1 MIWSRVDGGWN
12 TQSPSRSNDHRSSA
26 NYPELDSATCYCHDV
41 SVDRE
46 EQGAYSIGELAEEAG
61 VSTRTI
67 RYYVSEGL
75 LPPPA
80 GAGPNSRYT
89 DAHREQLEI
98 IGRLKQQYLP
108 LKEIRR
114 RLIGHGPLAHGS
126 AAGALYEDAMGL
138 PPSDPPNRPPEAD
151 WIRTERR
158 RLAAEDLASPPQS
171 APRFAEAAHLNYSLP
186 PPVLDEEQ
194 PPLWLS
200 PVPSGERTWRRVA
213 ISDEAELL
221 ISESQYH
228 RHRDKIDWLV
238 QWAKRV
244 LDG

>member
-1 MIWSRVDGGWN
+1 MSIL
-12 TQSPSRSNDHRSSA
+12 RSSHHRPSTNHPA
-26 NYPELDSATCYCHDV
+26 LDSATFYCHDV

-46 EQGAYSIGELAEEAG
+46 EQHEYSIGELADEAG

-75 LPPPA
+75 LPPPV

-89 DAHREQLEI
+89 DAHREQLEV
-98 IGRLKQQYLP
+98 IGRLKAQYLP

-114 RLIGHGPLAHGS
+114 RLIGHGLLRNAPPPS
-126 AAGALYEDAMGL
+126 APPEDAMEL
-138 PPSDPPNRPPEAD
+138 PLVDLSNRPPEAD
-151 WIRTERR
+151 WIQRERQFR
-158 RLAAEDLASPPQS
+158 SREELASPPQA
-171 APRFAEAAHLNYSLP
+171 APRFIEEARLNAAMP
-186 PPVLDEEQ
+186 PPMPDEEQ
-194 PPLWLS
+194 S
-200 PVPSGERTWRRVA
+200 WRRVA
-213 ISDEAELL
+213 IGDEAELL
-221 ISESQYH
+221 ISEHQYR

>member
-1 MIWSRVDGGWN
+1 MERGG
-12 TQSPSRSNDHRSSA
+12 
-26 NYPELDSATCYCHDV
+26 
-41 SVDRE
+41 RE
-46 EQGAYSIGELAEEAG
+46 YSIGELADQAG

-75 LPPPA
+75 LPPPL

-98 IGRLKQQYLP
+98 IGRLKREYLP

-114 RLIGHGPLAHGS
+114 RLAGHGPFPTIPLADAPEDVDASVDGERWTREHWLDVEAEWRQRHLREEAQPAGPPRAARSMRQSAREVTS
-126 AAGALYEDAMGL
+126 AAM
-138 PPSDPPNRPPEAD
+138 
-151 WIRTERR
+151 
-158 RLAAEDLASPPQS
+158 
-171 APRFAEAAHLNYSLP
+171 P
-186 PPVLDEEQ
+186 PPGTKEQ
-194 PPLWLS
+194 TPLPLS
-200 PVPSGERTWRRVA
+200 PVPSEERSWRRVA

-221 ISESQYH
+221 ISERQYR
-228 RHRDKIDWLV
+228 RHRDKIDWLA